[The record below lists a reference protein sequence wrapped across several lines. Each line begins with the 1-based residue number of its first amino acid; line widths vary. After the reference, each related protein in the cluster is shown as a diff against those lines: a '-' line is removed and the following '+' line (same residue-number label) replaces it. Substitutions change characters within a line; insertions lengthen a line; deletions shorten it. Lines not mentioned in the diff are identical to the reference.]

1 MRRRRSFV
9 ATIPNDDFADGASG
23 RVVSYVWIGLGSA
36 LGGMGR
42 YWCSGFVARNF
53 GEFFPWG
60 TIIVNVLGSLLIGFL
75 ATALGGDGRLLVAP
89 DARAFLMIGL
99 CGGYTTFSSF
109 SLETLNL
116 VRDGE
121 WSWAGA
127 NVVLSVALCLLA
139 VWLGHVGAS
148 ALNR

>member
-1 MRRRRSFV
+1 M
-9 ATIPNDDFADGASG
+9 A
-23 RVVSYVWIGLGSA
+23 YVWIGLGSA

-53 GEFFPWG
+53 GEVFPWG
-60 TIIVNVLGSLLIGFL
+60 TIFVNVSGSFLIGFL
-75 ATALGGDGRLLVAP
+75 ATWLAGDGRLLVAP

-116 VRDGE
+116 IRDGE
-121 WSWAGA
+121 WSWAAG
-127 NVVLSVALCLLA
+127 NILLSVVLCLFA

-148 ALNR
+148 VLNR

>member
-1 MRRRRSFV
+1 ML
-9 ATIPNDDFADGASG
+9 T
-23 RVVSYVWIGLGSA
+23 YLWIGLGSA

-42 YWCSGFVARNF
+42 YWCSGLVARSA
-53 GEFFPWG
+53 GQVFPWG
-60 TIIVNVLGSLLIGFL
+60 TITVNVLGSLAIGFL
-75 ATALGGDGRLLVAP
+75 ATWLSADGRMLVAP
-89 DARAFLMIGL
+89 DTRAFLMIGV

-121 WSWAGA
+121 WSWAAA
-127 NVVLSVALCLLA
+127 NVLLSVFLCLFA
-139 VWLGHVGAS
+139 VWLGHIGAT